1 MTKLDYDK
9 GSFRDPAGKI
19 FYYKNKV
26 YREVFKSG
34 LPRLA
39 FLQKNNLL
47 RELIEKKFLIK
58 TEIIES
64 DELSLRDKN
73 NQIIEHE
80 KLDFISYPYEWTF
93 NQLKDAA
100 IFHLNLQIFLLE
112 KNAKLIDSSAYN
124 IQFKNNKP
132 VFIDVLSI
140 DEYQNGEYW
149 KGHKQFCE
157 NFLNPLLLKSK
168 KGIDFNNWFKG
179 NLEGI
184 TTNEINKVL
193 SFKDYF
199 SYTIFF
205 HVYLLNKMD
214 NERISDPEKLDKRLK
229 KFQIFLKTLINQY

>member
-64 DELSLRDKN
+64 DELSLPDKN

-112 KNAKLIDSSAYN
+112 KNAKLI
-124 IQFKNNKP
+124 I
-132 VFIDVLSI
+132 L
-140 DEYQNGEYW
+140 
-149 KGHKQFCE
+149 
-157 NFLNPLLLKSK
+157 
-168 KGIDFNNWFKG
+168 
-179 NLEGI
+179 
-184 TTNEINKVL
+184 
-193 SFKDYF
+193 
-199 SYTIFF
+199 
-205 HVYLLNKMD
+205 
-214 NERISDPEKLDKRLK
+214 
-229 KFQIFLKTLINQY
+229 